1 MLISTECILRK
12 CDVSDYQIEI
22 LEGEGM
28 ILVSE
33 TKDQIVFFNETAMM
47 LWNMIDQI
55 THKDLF
61 ERYMEVL
68 KEEYEITSES
78 DVHRSFEEIL
88 STMLDNSLIEIDSD
102 NRL

>member
-1 MLISTECILRK
+1 MLISNECILRK

-33 TKDQIVFFNETAMM
+33 TKDQIVFFNETAML

-88 STMLDNSLIEIDSD
+88 SMMLDNSLIDIDSD